1 MWCCHCRQEQ
11 PVRAQHGEPLPCA
24 QSPSQD
30 DGPASGWVVVA
41 SRQAGRWVSL
51 QVGCWAVIWSRVA
64 VACKLRSWSLPR
76 QCERFVRQG
85 GLLSLRRPSLGGPA
99 VMLDGGR
106 RSDACRL
113 QGTRRCLLDLPG
125 LAAGELVV
133 YMRAMQQAVLRC
145 QPACVLIDGR

>member
-1 MWCCHCRQEQ
+1 MCA
-11 PVRAQHGEPLPCA
+11 VPLAGRWPCLRV
-24 QSPSQD
+24 
-30 DGPASGWVVVA
+30 GGGR
-41 SRQAGRWVSL
+41 RQAGRQMGQPAGGL
-51 QVGCWAVIWSRVA
+51 LGFRAGCCTVMWSRVA
-64 VACKLRSWSLPR
+64 VACKLRRWSLPR

-85 GLLSLRRPSLGGPA
+85 GLLSLRRPSLGGPP